1 MSPRVARA
9 TRPSASRR
17 TPTKGNAPTT
27 SARAQEL
34 IRSNDLLMVDLKFVD
49 LPGTW
54 QHFSIPV
61 DQFTEDLFSEG
72 IGFDGS
78 SIRGFQHIHESD
90 MLLVAD
96 PSTAIIDPACT
107 VPTLSLVCNVLDPL
121 SRQPYTRDPRHVAQK
136 AERYLAESGIA
147 DISYWGPEAE
157 FFVFS
162 SIRFDAGAQFAY
174 HYVDSDEGIWNSGL
188 DSDTPNLGHRPRWK
202 EGYFPVPPTDTLQD
216 LRSEMALK
224 MIAAGIEVEVHH
236 HEVATGGQ
244 NEIDMRFG
252 PLTQMADRLMLY
264 KYIIKNVARAR
275 GKTATFMPKPL
286 FGDNGSGMHCH
297 QSLWKGTENLF
308 FDANGYA
315 LISQTAKW
323 YIGGLLAHS
332 PALLGLCAP
341 TTNSY
346 RRLVP
351 GFEAPV
357 NLIYSQRNR
366 SAGVRIPVYSTSP
379 KSKRIEY
386 RCPDASCNPYLAFAA
401 MLMAGLDGIRS
412 RIDPGQPMDK
422 DRYELEPADAESIKQ
437 VPGSLSET
445 LDALEADH
453 AFLLEGNV
461 FTPDLIETWI
471 DYKRTKEVDA
481 MRLRPHPYEFYL
493 YYDT

>member
-1 MSPRVARA
+1 
-9 TRPSASRR
+9 
-17 TPTKGNAPTT
+17 
-27 SARAQEL
+27 
-34 IRSNDLLMVDLKFVD
+34 
-49 LPGTW
+49 
-54 QHFSIPV
+54 
-61 DQFTEDLFSEG
+61 
-72 IGFDGS
+72 
-78 SIRGFQHIHESD
+78 
-90 MLLVAD
+90 
-96 PSTAIIDPACT
+96 
-107 VPTLSLVCNVLDPL
+107 
-121 SRQPYTRDPRHVAQK
+121 
-136 AERYLAESGIA
+136 
-147 DISYWGPEAE
+147 
-157 FFVFS
+157 
-162 SIRFDAGAQFAY
+162 
-174 HYVDSDEGIWNSGL
+174 
-188 DSDTPNLGHRPRWK
+188 
-202 EGYFPVPPTDTLQD
+202 
-216 LRSEMALK
+216 
-224 MIAAGIEVEVHH
+224 
-236 HEVATGGQ
+236 
-244 NEIDMRFG
+244 
-252 PLTQMADRLMLY
+252 MADRLMLY

-401 MLMAGLDGIRS
+401 MLMAGLDGIRN

-422 DRYELEPADAESIKQ
+422 DLYELEPADAESIKQ

>member
-1 MSPRVARA
+1 MSPR
-9 TRPSASRR
+9 
-17 TPTKGNAPTT
+17 GE
-27 SARAQEL
+27 SARQSGTRKSVTKSSAKPASAKARDL
-34 IRSNDLLMVDLKFVD
+34 IQSATLRMVDLKFVD

-54 QHFSIPV
+54 QHFTIPV
-61 DQFTEDLFSEG
+61 EQFTDDLFSEG

-96 PSTAIIDPACT
+96 PSTAIVDPGCT

-121 SRQPYTRDPRHVAQK
+121 TRQPYTRDPRYVAQK
-136 AERYLAESGIA
+136 AERYLTESGIA

-157 FFVFS
+157 FFIFD
-162 SIRFDAGAQFAY
+162 SIRFDAAAQFAY
-174 HYVDSDEGIWNSGL
+174 HFVDSGEGIWNSGA
-188 DSDTPNLGHRPRWK
+188 DTDGPNLGHRPRWK

-216 LRSEMALK
+216 LRSEIVLK

-252 PLTQMADRLMLY
+252 PLTQMADHLMLY
-264 KYIIKNVARAR
+264 KYIIKNIARAH

-297 QSLWKGTENLF
+297 QSLWKGEENLF
-308 FDANGYA
+308 FDAQGYA

-401 MLMAGLDGIRS
+401 MLMAGLDGIRK
-412 RIDPGQPMDK
+412 RIDPGQPLDK
-422 DRYELEPADAESIKQ
+422 DLYELEPADAAAIKQ
-437 VPGSLSET
+437 VPGTLPET
-445 LDALEADH
+445 LDALESDH
-453 AFLLEGNV
+453 AFLLEGDV
-461 FTPDLIETWI
+461 FTPDLIQTWI
-471 DYKRTKEVDA
+471 EYKRTKEVDA